1 MSDLPKDP
9 YDRTVII
16 PATLDVPDR
25 AGNMGSGRSFVVNL
39 TTAAE
44 TPGAENMFLSRT
56 GRWVNF
62 ASTELNAWGSIIGNI
77 QDQADLWNE
86 LQIRPLT
93 TDISAVGLNGQWAA
107 ILNKPL
113 FGDVSLI
120 NTTGATSQFLRA
132 DGSWAIP
139 VDVNAE
145 WGNIG
150 GILSAQTD
158 LQAALNL
165 KANTANPTLT
175 GLVQVPLRP
184 VDDNGAGAASTAWF
198 FGQAFDGAPVMDGA
212 ASSGDSLR
220 WARGNHRHP
229 SDTSRA
235 PLDSPSLTGIPLSTT
250 PVVPDNSTR
259 IATTAFVNAAINAAG
274 LTPPPS
280 DGQIYGFMDGGW
292 VVLSFATKWD
302 RT

>member
-77 QDQADLWNE
+77 QDQADLWTQ
-86 LQIRPLT
+86 LQLRPLT
-93 TDISAVGLNGQWAA
+93 TQISAVGLNGEWAS

-113 FGDVSLI
+113 FGDVALI
-120 NTTGATSQFLRA
+120 DTNGATSQFLRG
-132 DGSWAIP
+132 DGAWAIP
-139 VDVNAE
+139 VDVQAQ
-145 WGNIG
+145 WGNISG
-150 GILSAQTD
+150 VLNAQTD

-165 KANTANPTLT
+165 KANIANPTFT
-175 GLVQVPLRP
+175 GNPQAPTRP
-184 VDDNGAGAASTAWF
+184 VDDSSTSVATTAWV
-198 FGQAFDGAPVMDGA
+198 FGQAFDGLPVMDGV
-212 ASSGDSLR
+212 ASSGDSTR

-229 SDTSRA
+229 VDTSRA
-235 PLDSPSLTGIPLSTT
+235 PLDSPAFTGLPTSTT
-250 PVVPDNSTR
+250 PGPADNSTR
-259 IATTAFVNAAINAAG
+259 IATTAFVKSVASLPDA
-274 LTPPPS
+274 PV
-280 DGQIYGFMDGGW
+280 DGKMYLRKDGAW
-292 VVLSFATKWD
+292 VAVTTATKWD
-302 RT
+302 STGAG